1 RAQRLLLG
9 AARGLSAKRREQAEI
24 DVHGLK
30 RASTGIDRLDM
41 VPGNVAEKRAERGR
55 RRRQGRPL
63 AQSFSGGETAGEQS
77 DRRRFTIALAASDLS
92 SKAQPL
98 IGFEPQRR
106 VKKLRRIEDR
116 VAVQPAEPRELST

>member
-1 RAQRLLLG
+1 MSIQRKLSPVYNNAGSFRCIMHGAANPGIEIGKCARAQRLLLG

-77 DRRRFTIALAASDLS
+77 
-92 SKAQPL
+92 
-98 IGFEPQRR
+98 
-106 VKKLRRIEDR
+106 
-116 VAVQPAEPRELST
+116 